1 MAKKKEENVAA
12 VETEE
17 MKAKFQE
24 KMKEACR
31 TSGSW
36 KEKEEYSGISG
47 NQRLFQGYESGCRED
62 GGGSGYSGKAQRGC
76 AENCR

>member
-24 KMKEACR
+24 KMRKR
-31 TSGSW
+31 
-36 KEKEEYSGISG
+36 IS
-47 NQRLFQGYESGCRED
+47 
-62 GGGSGYSGKAQRGC
+62 
-76 AENCR
+76 

>member
-24 KMKEACR
+24 KMKELLEIGKKR
-31 TSGSW
+31 RQDSGR
-36 KEKEEYSGISG
+36 
-47 NQRLFQGYESGCRED
+47 N
-62 GGGSGYSGKAQRGC
+62 
-76 AENCR
+76 